1 MLNNEIKKK
10 YCFNEQYFVGR
21 GIVVS
26 KKDPKNPCEFKKKR
40 PKKTRANRVSL
51 HLVSLQNS

>member
-1 MLNNEIKKK
+1 MKLKKK

-26 KKDPKNPCEFKKKR
+26 KKDPKNPCEFKKKNLR
-40 PKKTRANRVSL
+40 KPEQTVLACT
-51 HLVSLQNS
+51 

>member
-1 MLNNEIKKK
+1 MLNNEIKNK

-26 KKDPKNPCEFKKKR
+26 KKDPKNPCGF
-40 PKKTRANRVSL
+40 
-51 HLVSLQNS
+51 

>member
-26 KKDPKNPCEFKKKR
+26 KKDPKNPCEFKKKNLR
-40 PKKTRANRVSL
+40 KPEQTVLACT
-51 HLVSLQNS
+51 